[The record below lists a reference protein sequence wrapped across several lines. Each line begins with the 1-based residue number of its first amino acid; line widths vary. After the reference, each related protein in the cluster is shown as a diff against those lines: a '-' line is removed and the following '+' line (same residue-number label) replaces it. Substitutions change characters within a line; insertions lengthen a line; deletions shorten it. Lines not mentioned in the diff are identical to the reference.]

1 MPLPLI
7 GDYTDAV
14 QNPSVCFGDPEL
26 AELAAGQPE
35 LHPLR
40 RIPLV
45 YSGNFAAVY
54 PMVCGSV
61 KYALRCFTREVD
73 DPEKRYERYQR
84 LSNFF
89 TLIRSDAF
97 VDYRY
102 YERGI
107 RVKGEWHPTIRMEWV
122 DGSRLD
128 RFVEDNLSRPDE
140 IQKVCDELLEVN
152 RNMATLS
159 IAHNDLQHGNL
170 MVQRDGHI
178 RLVDYDGFFLPLFR
192 GQPSPELGHAQYQ
205 HPLRG
210 VDDYGYY
217 VDNFP
222 ALVIYVSLIALEA
235 DPGLWNRFYTQDNLI
250 FTRADYADPANSDC
264 FRAVKN
270 SPDPAVRH
278 LASYLERC
286 CSMPVDQIP
295 GLEEILDNAP
305 PSTLGQSAAPA
316 SAPAR
321 PAAPVPSPAAAPGAG
336 APQQTAAA
344 GSNYRQLLQRGQS
357 GQTAPGVMPSQT
369 AAPPTVTAPSMT
381 CPQCSRANPVEL
393 IYCDDEGCAAI
404 LSQSRPCASCGD
416 GIPDNANYCP
426 ECGVKTA

>member
-1 MPLPLI
+1 MPLPMI

-35 LHPLR
+35 LHPR
-40 RIPLV
+40 RGIPLV

-54 PMVCGSV
+54 PMVCGGV
-61 KYALRCFTREVD
+61 KYALRCFTREVN
-73 DPEKRYERYQR
+73 DPDKRLERYQR

-89 TLIRSDAF
+89 TLIKSDVF
-97 VDYRY
+97 VEYRY

-107 RVKGEWHPTIRMEWV
+107 RVKGEWYPTIRMEWV

-152 RNMATLS
+152 RDMKTLF

-178 RLVDYDGFFLPLFR
+178 RLVDYDGFFLPQFQ

-205 HPLRG
+205 HPLRD

-222 ALVIYVSLIALEA
+222 ALVIYVSLMALKA
-235 DPGLWNRFYTQDNLI
+235 DPGLWQRFYTQDNLI
-250 FTRADYADPANSDC
+250 FTRADYADPANSGC
-264 FRAVKN
+264 FRALQN
-270 SPDPAVRH
+270 SPDSAVRQ
-278 LASYLERC
+278 LADYLERC
-286 CSMPVDQIP
+286 CSMAVDRVP
-295 GLEEILDNAP
+295 GLEEILGGAL
-305 PSTLGQSAAPA
+305 PSSSFVPA
-316 SAPAR
+316 
-321 PAAPVPSPAAAPGAG
+321 AAPVPGRAPAPPPSGASPRPAG
-336 APQQTAAA
+336 G
-344 GSNYRQLLQRGQS
+344 GSDYRQLLQMGRGTSPQAGVAVS
-357 GQTAPGVMPSQT
+357 QPGPAPGAAAAPVMAVECPRCRRTNPSQFRYCEDDACNSNLYPLT
-369 AAPPTVTAPSMT
+369 LM
-381 CPQCSRANPVEL
+381 CGQCGEYMP
-393 IYCDDEGCAAI
+393 EGGNFCI
-404 LSQSRPCASCGD
+404 MCG
-416 GIPDNANYCP
+416 A
-426 ECGVKTA
+426 KLA